1 MVLLALLYGIVCIFV
16 LHKVNAFIII
26 KINCFYTDFILFL
39 NTLSAHI
46 NIYRMGKILE
56 RYVSIL
62 THNTIPLELKLL
74 VDFQKIYFYF
84 YE

>member
-1 MVLLALLYGIVCIFV
+1 MLLLL
-16 LHKVNAFIII
+16 LRLTD
-26 KINCFYTDFILFL
+26 FYTDFILFL

-46 NIYRMGKILE
+46 NINRMGKILE
-56 RYVSIL
+56 RCVSIL

>member
-1 MVLLALLYGIVCIFV
+1 MLLLL
-16 LHKVNAFIII
+16 LRLTD
-26 KINCFYTDFILFL
+26 FYTDFILFL

-46 NIYRMGKILE
+46 NINRMGKILE